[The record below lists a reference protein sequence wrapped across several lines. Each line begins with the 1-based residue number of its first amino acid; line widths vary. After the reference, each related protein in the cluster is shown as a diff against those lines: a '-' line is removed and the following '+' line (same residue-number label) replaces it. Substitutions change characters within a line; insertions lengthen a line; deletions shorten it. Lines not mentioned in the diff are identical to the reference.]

1 MVGQELCFPRLDLA
15 TRYRRR
21 AQTSFLQRVVCEMGK
36 CSLYAPTM
44 RKPSVWN
51 TNIVFEVSP
60 YPYNAMILFR
70 SYASPLT
77 EAPRPWPTVCA
88 LQSYD

>member
-1 MVGQELCFPRLDLA
+1 
-15 TRYRRR
+15 
-21 AQTSFLQRVVCEMGK
+21 
-36 CSLYAPTM
+36 M